1 MNPFAALE
9 SQSLDFVKGILSP
22 LLDVLCMQEIGQLM
36 LVHGVGLVW
45 SLFCVS
51 SFPSWEGARYDAA
64 NMNLESSSILL
75 SGCIFLHSLAPN
87 EAPSFVS
94 GCDLI

>member
-1 MNPFAALE
+1 
-9 SQSLDFVKGILSP
+9 
-22 LLDVLCMQEIGQLM
+22 MQEIGQLM